1 MMTRRPLPRNT
12 VNLLLLFQGLAAAS
26 SVEHRGHGHANVTK
40 PHSIMSINWWAEAEQ
55 FTGKK
60 HGQEILASL
69 SDLSHVVSPSMM
81 RREKPALARARWIRT
96 VETGALLLA
105 CLTVFFLAS
114 CLISS
119 FTPSKQIPT
128 KAAANR
134 DTMYPWP
141 ARTSAKDILACG
153 PTCAVNLNCALKKSL
168 ADRGLNPVSGAHE
181 QALVSFLVPAEA
193 AGKTQPRAFLE
204 RSNSVPPGFLG
215 GKRSLSMHLR
225 RNQFDDL
232 APLTYLHP
240 GTLRKVVEQSRQPP
254 ARRKGGL
261 APATVNGL
269 WFLKHSTMDR
279 NEGVMCFKDADELL
293 VKWDKLPKEE
303 QLRYVAQAEV
313 PRPHLMQGRKMM
325 VRAYVATLP
334 GARVFLNRE
343 LLLKGH
349 PKPYDAHD
357 PDPQKQVISCVNY
370 PGVISSRGT
379 AWSEYPKIWPKL
391 CAMMSA
397 LLGPSASFRNDQPF
411 SSQVRAAFQ
420 DLVAYAQSPFVS
432 GGKAGTLKYNL
443 IGVDVIV
450 DQDLRLWLI
459 ELNPGPAMGIDERD
473 QLVTDLRAEVF
484 EDLSQLLVDPLLRA
498 AKKAAGTGGSK
509 DARWSAL
516 HRVSNAKLL
525 NAMLAHETSKNKLRG
540 FVEI

>member
-1 MMTRRPLPRNT
+1 MTRRPLSRNT
-12 VNLLLLFQGLAAAS
+12 VNLLFLLQGLAAAS
-26 SVEHRGHGHANVTK
+26 SVEHRGNANVTK

-60 HGQEILASL
+60 RGQEILASL
-69 SDLSHVVSPSMM
+69 SELSQAASPSIL
-81 RREKPALARARWIRT
+81 RREKPALARARLMRT
-96 VETGALLLA
+96 AETGALLLA

-119 FTPSKQIPT
+119 FTASKQSPA
-128 KAAANR
+128 KAAANP
-134 DTMYPWP
+134 DPMYPWP
-141 ARTSAKDILACG
+141 AKTSVKDILACG

-168 ADRGLNPVSGAHE
+168 ADRGLSPVSGAHE
-181 QALVSFLVPAEA
+181 QALVSFLVPAES

-204 RSNSVPPGFLG
+204 RSNGVPPGFLG
-215 GKRSLSMHLR
+215 GKRSLALHLR
-225 RNQFDDL
+225 RNQLDAL

-254 ARRKGGL
+254 DRRKGGIS
-261 APATVNGL
+261 PATVNSL
-269 WFLKHSTMDR
+269 WFLKHSTMER

-313 PRPHLMQGRKMM
+313 PRPYLMQGRKMM

-379 AWSEYPKIWPKL
+379 AWSEYQKIWPKL

-420 DLVAYAQSPFVS
+420 DLVAHAQSPFLS

-450 DQDLRLWLI
+450 DRDLRLWLI

-473 QLVTDLRAEVF
+473 QLVTDLRADVF
-484 EDLSQLLVDPLLRA
+484 EDLSQLLVDPLLRV
-498 AKKAAGTGGSK
+498 AKKSAGTGGSN

-516 HRVSNAKLL
+516 HRESNAKLL
-525 NAMLAHETSKNKLRG
+525 NAMLAHETPKKKLRG